1 MCLGREYALLCWGL
15 FCGLGHLSSM
25 ELVAAIA
32 HSCNCCGRTCASALL
47 PFSVWRWL
55 SSNST
60 YVQLSLQDLRLQG
73 EGQRRVLRILQL
85 SRRDLCLAQ
94 PFPTADSHM
103 VSVLIAFATASVG
116 CQYLPGGLGRE
127 PHCHA
132 GGRKHERRMTTMKEM
147 SVVLL
152 RAGIVSARP
161 LRPKGVPWNGFSVL
175 GVVGLVW
182 VCVLVRVPRLLCLGL
197 VRAGRSLI
205 PSLEGRLDP
214 FGSFPG
220 SV

>member
-1 MCLGREYALLCWGL
+1 M
-15 FCGLGHLSSM
+15 
-25 ELVAAIA
+25 
-32 HSCNCCGRTCASALL
+32 
-47 PFSVWRWL
+47 
-55 SSNST
+55 
-60 YVQLSLQDLRLQG
+60 QLSLQDLRLQG

-127 PHCHA
+127 PHCQA

-161 LRPKGVPWNGFSVL
+161 LRPKGVPWSGFVFV

-182 VCVLVRVPRLLCLGL
+182 VFVWARVPRLLCLGL

-205 PSLEGRLDP
+205 PSLERRLGS
-214 FGSFPG
+214 FGPFPG